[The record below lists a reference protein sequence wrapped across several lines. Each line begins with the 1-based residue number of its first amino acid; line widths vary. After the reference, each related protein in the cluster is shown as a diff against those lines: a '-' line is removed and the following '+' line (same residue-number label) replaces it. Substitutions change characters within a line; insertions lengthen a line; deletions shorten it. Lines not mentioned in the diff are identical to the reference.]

1 MKGPSWINA
10 TAVLLGSAALT
21 VFNPGIAQQPV
32 TPAQQAPSAASPVSL
47 VEPDAVAALNRMG
60 AYLRTLTAFSLRSET
75 TIDEVTDDGMKL
87 QFGGTVTMQMRRPN
101 GLRAEVNSDR
111 KHRQLIYDGK
121 TLTLYGERIGY
132 YATVPAPATL
142 KELGEALDQKY
153 GIRLPLAD
161 LFYWGTDDKAMAGI
175 KEAAIIGPSKCGN
188 AMCDHVAVRQEGV
201 DWQVWIEQGKMPL
214 PRKLV
219 ITTLSEPSQPQY
231 IAVMQWNV
239 APKFQATAFEFKPP
253 MGAHKIPLVS
263 ADAAPAGK

>member
-1 MKGPSWINA
+1 MNTTSRIDSIA
-10 TAVLLGSAALT
+10 ALLGLALMT
-21 VFNPGIAQQPV
+21 AFPPGWAQQPA
-32 TPAQQAPSAASPVSL
+32 TPSPQTPPATSV

-60 AYLRTLTAFSLRSET
+60 AYLRTLNAFTVKSET

-87 QFGGTVTMQMRRPN
+87 QFGGTVTMQVKRPN
-101 GLRAEVNSDR
+101 GLRAEVDSDR

-132 YATVPAPATL
+132 YATAPAPATL
-142 KELGEALDQKY
+142 KELGEALNQKY

-161 LFYWGTDDKAMAGI
+161 LFYWGTDEKAMADI
-175 KEAAIIGPSKCGN
+175 KEAAIIGPAKCGN
-188 AMCDHVAVRQEGV
+188 ATCDHVAVRQEGV
-201 DWQVWIEQGKMPL
+201 DWQVWIEQGKTPL

-239 APKFQATAFEFKPP
+239 APKFQPTTFEFKPP
-253 MGAHKIPLVS
+253 MSAHKIPLAS
-263 ADAAPAGK
+263 ADAAPASK